1 MWTRASRSAGVPSRR
16 RGRSRIQGW
25 TLVRA
30 RFPRLNSFLL
40 DRRENFLRDIH
51 LAPAPVT
58 ERRDDAS
65 LDEQLDR
72 LACGGI
78 GHAQAFLGA
87 QHGDERI
94 HHQVVKQRRGA
105 RFVLERVAVALADV
119 DELRRLL
126 YRLARDALHPGEEI
140 ADPCVPV
147 AVRAHALQ
155 KLVIVLA
162 VLVDVVRK
170 VKQRLREPAA
180 LDEEKGDEQPADAAV
195 AVEEGMDRLELLVHQ
210 RALDEIRHLV
220 AAVDE
225 LLPSIEA

>member
-30 RFPRLNSFLL
+30 RFPWRNSFLR

-65 LDEQLDR
+65 IDEQLDR

-78 GHAQAFLGA
+78 GNAQVFLGA
-87 QHGDERI
+87 QHGNERI
-94 HHQVVKQRRGA
+94 HHQLVKQRRGA
-105 RFVLERVAVALADV
+105 GFVLERVAVALADV
-119 DELRRLL
+119 DERRRLL
-126 YRLARDALHPGEEI
+126 HRLARDALNPGEEI

-147 AVRAHALQ
+147 AMRAQALQ
-155 KLVIVLA
+155 KLVIALA
-162 VLVDVVRK
+162 VPVDIVRK

-180 LDEEKGDEQPADAAV
+180 LGSPRIARAPART
-195 AVEEGMDRLELLVHQ
+195 GISLTGGGT
-210 RALDEIRHLV
+210 
-220 AAVDE
+220 
-225 LLPSIEA
+225 